1 MSSSAWIIVLRVRVG
16 VVLRTLTL
24 AFCSLGERRV
34 GVDLSD
40 TDDCL
45 ALARASVRLRAAF
58 VRRSV
63 TKHSGEPP
71 RPVGLMRETIPR
83 TIPAVAVG
91 AAHQASHPISAT
103 RCGDVAPLQLPARP
117 CARHISRADCTAA
130 IATLPRVREV
140 GHARVGSAPAH
151 AVRATESVSSPARS
165 SRCPPRS
172 DVRATWGQ
180 LPLADPRKR
189 CKAPWSGL
197 SGTDVAMSAS
207 IYGAMRLLLCR
218 VPNPRPMPSLVQ
230 READSPANTSP
241 VPSAS

>member
-1 MSSSAWIIVLRVRVG
+1 M
-16 VVLRTLTL
+16 LRTVLSRARPTL
-24 AFCSLGERRV
+24 SQRRA

-45 ALARASVRLRAAF
+45 ANARASVRLRGAF

-63 TKHSGEPP
+63 TKHSREPP
-71 RPVGLMRETIPR
+71 RPVGLMRETRPR

-91 AAHQASHPISAT
+91 AAHHGSHPIAAT

-117 CARHISRADCTAA
+117 RARHISRADCTAA
-130 IATLPRVREV
+130 ISTLPRVREV
-140 GHARVGSAPAH
+140 GHARVGSAPAQ

-172 DVRATWGQ
+172 DVRATWGE

-189 CKAPWSGL
+189 CKGPWSGL
-197 SGTDVAMSAS
+197 SGTDLATSAR